1 VRRLLTLCIFTLLS
15 GKLAAVDPTTII
27 AVHLVRDPG
36 LSAGVREVLQRA
48 PDNVQVSVLVR
59 EVGGGPVLEAQQPD
73 EPMIP
78 ASTQKL
84 VTAASV
90 LIDRGGAGGWWS
102 TELTVPAAEVG
113 HRSVSALTLRGGAD
127 PTLSVSDGPN
137 SLRALAKQ
145 AFARGLRRVEAV
157 RLDESRMQADSWT
170 DLLVGVPMTAVRL
183 SEWESNPP
191 TSGAQARARAGA
203 ALIAELRRAGIEV
216 GSDVVGVSPDF
227 TPYLAP
233 ARLDNDGKP
242 LPPDPLTPV
251 NRRPEQ
257 GLASVSS
264 GSPAP
269 FLAATLR
276 PSDNLKAEEL
286 LGTLAATPLGRGTLE
301 GALLRERAALRR
313 MGVDLSG
320 VTLADGSGLSRDNR
334 LTARAQIQLLSVLYD
349 LPYAAAGTSR
359 TLPAALYRARRNA
372 FAEALPRAGTGE
384 TDPDHTGRGGTMA
397 LRLQGSGLDVRA
409 KTGTLPGVSALAGYV
424 TAKSG
429 KTLAFSILMNGPETT
444 PILTLR
450 GLQDQMVQ
458 AIAAAH

>member
-1 VRRLLTLCIFTLLS
+1 MRRLLTLCTLVLLS
-15 GKLAAVDPTTII
+15 GNLAAVAPTTPI
-27 AVHLVRDPG
+27 AVYLVREPG
-36 LSAGVREVLQRA
+36 LSAGVREALRGV

-59 EVGGGPVLEAQQPD
+59 EVGGGPVLEALQPD
-73 EPMIP
+73 QSLIP

-90 LIDRGGAGGWWS
+90 LVDRGGAGGWWS

-113 HRSVSALTLRGGAD
+113 QKSVSALTLRGSAD
-127 PTLSVSDGPN
+127 PTLSVAEGSN

-145 AFARGLRRVEAV
+145 AFARGLRRVGNV
-157 RLDESRMQADSWT
+157 RLDDSRMGAGGWT
-170 DLLVGVPMTAVRL
+170 DLTLGVPMTAVRL
-183 SEWESNPP
+183 SEWETNPP
-191 TSGAQARARAGA
+191 TSAQAARARAGA
-203 ALIAELRRAGIEV
+203 ALVAELRRAGIEV
-216 GSDVVGVSPDF
+216 GSDVVGMAPAY

-233 ARLDNDGKP
+233 ARVDQDGKT
-242 LPPDPLTPV
+242 LPPDPLIAV
-251 NRRPEQ
+251 SRRAEQ
-257 GLASVSS
+257 GLASVRSA
-264 GSPAP
+264 SPAQ

-286 LGTLAATPLGRGTLE
+286 LGTLAATPLGRGTLA

-313 MGVDLSG
+313 IGIDLTG
-320 VTLADGSGLSRDNR
+320 ITLADGSGLSRDNR
-334 LTARAQIQLLSVLYD
+334 LTARAQVQLLSVLYD
-349 LPYAAAGTSR
+349 LPYATANASPG
-359 TLPAALYRARRNA
+359 LPAAVYRARRNV
-372 FAEALPRAGTGE
+372 FVEALPQAGTGE
-384 TDPDHTGRGGTMA
+384 DRFDHTGRGGTMA
-397 LRLQGSGLDVRA
+397 LRLRESGLDVRA

-450 GLQDQMVQ
+450 SLQDQTVR